1 MAGDH
6 DTRAIELASQALA
19 RIEAHEVDC
28 DRRYQEGAAMAR
40 ETRDDMRA
48 ITTAISA
55 QTTTTQAALGR
66 IHGRLDKILWCVLGG
81 AVLLI
86 GWLLV
91 NGTPY
96 VLNR

>member
-1 MAGDH
+1 MSGVN

-28 DRRYQEGAAMAR
+28 DRRYREGADMAR

-48 ITTAISA
+48 ITTTVAA
-55 QTTTTQAALGR
+55 QTTALQTALGR
-66 IHGRLDKILWCVLGG
+66 IHGRLDKIMWGVLAS
-81 AVLLI
+81 AVAVV

-96 VLNR
+96 LVSK